1 MEGSDR
7 REERSQ
13 VEASDRRWRDVITGG
28 CQVEGG
34 REGGREDGWVGEEE
48 VGRKRVGE
56 GGGGKAG
63 EEEGREGGREERK

>member
-13 VEASDRRWRDVITGG
+13 VEASDRRWREVITGG

-34 REGGREDGWVGEEE
+34 REGGRE
-48 VGRKRVGE
+48 E
-56 GGGGKAG
+56 GGGTI
-63 EEEGREGGREERK
+63 